1 MKSNHNIYITTY
13 SEEMVSPVQDRQ
25 PVCMTSL
32 YLYRQQNE
40 RECQSLVRLAYFL
53 LFIFLFASFSHL
65 GLMMIHG

>member
-53 LFIFLFASFSHL
+53 LFIFFIACFLSFRVNDDP
-65 GLMMIHG
+65 